1 MGQPISRGP
10 THKPIAA
17 TSRSTELLAKSS
29 VDKVETVR
37 VKGMHCATCTDTV
50 RDALLSVKGV
60 KEARVNLATEKA
72 NFTYDPSV
80 ASMKDIES
88 AIKGAGYEVARD
100 ETTLTIGGMHCATCA
115 LTIQDALTAVPGV
128 ADAKVNFALGRA
140 TIDYD
145 SNRASVSELRRAVEE
160 AGYKVLEIKGVMAE
174 KLARQKEIDEA
185 WGSLVIAAILSVPIV
200 VILMTYDFWPKGLLS
215 EDLRNYVLLA
225 LATPVQFYAGLRYY
239 RGTYWALKNRRAN
252 MDTLVVM
259 GTSTA
264 WFYSLLATLDPGALS
279 SHNVY
284 FDTSSLIIT
293 LVLAGKYLE
302 LKSRGATSEA
312 IVKLMGLQPPVAVT
326 LKDGVEA
333 EVGVE
338 DLAEGDIVLV
348 KPGERI
354 PVDGEVIAGTSA
366 VDESLVTGESVPREK
381 VIGDA
386 VTGGTVNMGGVLR
399 VRATR
404 VGRNTTLAQIVKLV
418 EDAQSTKAPI
428 ERLADTVASYFVPIV
443 IVIALATLGF
453 WFAIGAQMFNV
464 ENPLT
469 FSLTAFVAV
478 LVIACPCALG
488 LATPTAIVV
497 GTGRGAQ
504 MGVLIKDA
512 TALETA
518 HKLTTIV
525 FDKTGTLTRGEP
537 RVVRIVPGTGVT
549 EKDLLLQAASV
560 EKASEHVLSRA
571 IIKAA
576 EEAGISLEPP
586 ESSKVY
592 PGEGVV
598 AAFRGKDVSVG
609 NARLMER
616 QRIDL
621 GALRDIMTTLES
633 EGMTVMACGAGSSPL
648 GLIAVADTIKPE
660 AKEALTSL
668 KNMDLEVIMLTGDNE
683 RTAKAIARLAGI
695 DEFRAEVLPA
705 DKANVV
711 KGLQAK
717 GKIVAMVGDGIN
729 DAPALAQ
736 ADIGIALGTG
746 TDIALESGN
755 IVLVGEDLK
764 GVVSA
769 IKLSKRTFDKIR
781 QNLFWALFY
790 NTASI
795 PIAAGVLFPLT
806 NMLLN
811 PVVAA
816 GAMAFSSVSVVTNAS
831 LLRRF
836 KP

>member
-1 MGQPISRGP
+1 
-10 THKPIAA
+10 
-17 TSRSTELLAKSS
+17 LARAGRA
-29 VDKVETVR
+29 DKEETIR
-37 VKGMHCATCTDTV
+37 IKGMHCATCSDTV

-60 KEARVNLATEKA
+60 RDARVNLATQKA
-72 NFTYDPSV
+72 TFTYDTSA

-88 AIKGAGYEVARD
+88 AVRSAGYEVARD

-128 ADAKVNFALGRA
+128 ADARVNFALGKA

-145 SNRASVSELRRAVEE
+145 SNIASESELRKAVEE
-160 AGYKVLEIKGVMAE
+160 SGYKVLEIKGVMAE
-174 KLARQKEIDEA
+174 KLARQKEIGEA
-185 WGSLVIAAILSVPIV
+185 FGSLVIAAVLTIPIV
-200 VILMTYDFWPKGLLS
+200 VILMTFDLWPKGLLS
-215 EDLRNYVLLA
+215 EDIRNYVLLT

-239 RGTYWALKNRRAN
+239 RGTYWALRNRRAN

-259 GTSTA
+259 GTTA
-264 WFYSLLATLDPGALS
+264 AWLYSFLATVVPSALS
-279 SHNVY
+279 SHDVY
-284 FDTSSLIIT
+284 FDTSALIIT

-312 IVKLMGLQPPVAVT
+312 IVKLMNLQPPVAIT
-326 LKDGVEA
+326 LKDGVET

-338 DLAEGDIVLV
+338 ELAVGDVVLV

-354 PVDGEVIAGTSA
+354 PVDGEVDAGTSA

-381 VIGDA
+381 MVGDA
-386 VTGGTVNMGGVLR
+386 VTGGTVNIGGLLR

-428 ERLADTVASYFVPIV
+428 ERLADTVSSYFVPIV
-443 IVIALATLGF
+443 IVIALLTLGF
-453 WFAIGAQMFNV
+453 WFLLGAQVFNV

-469 FSLTAFVAV
+469 FSLTVFVAV

-504 MGVLIKDA
+504 MGILIKDA

-518 HKLTTIV
+518 HKLTTII

-537 RVVRIVPGTGVT
+537 KVVRLVPAPGVT
-549 EKDLLLQAASV
+549 EKDLMFHAASV
-560 EKASEHVLSRA
+560 EKGSEHVLSRA
-571 IIKAA
+571 IIAAA
-576 EEAGISLEPP
+576 ESAGVTLDLP
-586 ESSKVY
+586 ESSKII
-592 PGEGVV
+592 PGEGVTASIKGEEV
-598 AAFRGKDVSVG
+598 AIG

-616 QRIDL
+616 LRIDL
-621 GALRDIMTTLES
+621 GTLRETMSSMES
-633 EGMTVMACGAGSSPL
+633 EGMTVMACAVSSRPV
-648 GLIAVADTIKPE
+648 GLIGVADTIKPE
-660 AKEALTSL
+660 AKEALMRLRS
-668 KNMDLEVIMLTGDNE
+668 MDLKVVMLTGDNE
-683 RTAKAIARLAGI
+683 RTARAISKQAGI
-695 DEFRAEVLPA
+695 DDFRAEVLPA

-711 KGLQAK
+711 KGFQEK
-717 GKIVAMVGDGIN
+717 GEVVAMVGDGIN

-755 IVLVGEDLK
+755 IVLVGDDLR
-764 GVVSA
+764 GVVTA

-795 PIAAGVLFPLT
+795 PLAAGVLYPLIHV
-806 NMLLN
+806 LLN

>member
-1 MGQPISRGP
+1 MARAGR
-10 THKPIAA
+10 A
-17 TSRSTELLAKSS
+17 
-29 VDKVETVR
+29 DKEETIR
-37 VKGMHCATCTDTV
+37 IKGMHCATCSDTV
-50 RDALLSVKGV
+50 RDALLSLKGV
-60 KEARVNLATEKA
+60 RDARVNLATQKA
-72 NFTYDPSV
+72 TFTYDTSV

-88 AIKGAGYEVARD
+88 AVRGAGYEVARD

-128 ADAKVNFALGRA
+128 ADARVNFALGKA

-145 SNRASVSELRRAVEE
+145 SNIASESELRKAVEE
-160 AGYKVLEIKGVMAE
+160 SGYKVLEIKGVMAE
-174 KLARQKEIDEA
+174 KLARQKEIGEA
-185 WGSLVIAAILSVPIV
+185 FRSLAIAAVLTIPIV
-200 VILMTYDFWPKGLLS
+200 VILMTFDLWPKGLLS
-215 EDLRNYVLLA
+215 EDIRNYVLLT

-239 RGTYWALKNRRAN
+239 RGTYWALRNRRAN

-259 GTSTA
+259 GTTA
-264 WFYSLLATLDPGALS
+264 AWLYSFLATVVPSALS
-279 SHNVY
+279 SHDVY
-284 FDTSSLIIT
+284 FDTSALIIT

-312 IVKLMGLQPPVAVT
+312 IVKLMSLQPPVAIT
-326 LKDGVEA
+326 LKDGVET

-338 DLAEGDIVLV
+338 ELAVGDVVLV

-354 PVDGEVIAGTSA
+354 PVDGEVDAGTSA

-381 VIGDA
+381 IVGDA
-386 VTGGTVNMGGVLR
+386 VTGGTVNIGGLLR

-428 ERLADTVASYFVPIV
+428 ERLADTVSSYFVPIV
-443 IVIALATLGF
+443 IVIALLTLGF
-453 WFAIGAQMFNV
+453 WFLLGAQVFNV

-469 FSLTAFVAV
+469 FSLTVFVAV

-504 MGVLIKDA
+504 MGILIKDA

-518 HKLTTIV
+518 HKLTTII

-537 RVVRIVPGTGVT
+537 KVVRLVPAPGVT
-549 EKDLLLQAASV
+549 EKDLMFHAASV
-560 EKASEHVLSRA
+560 EKGSEHVLSRA
-571 IIKAA
+571 IIAAA
-576 EEAGISLEPP
+576 ESAGVTLDLP
-586 ESSKVY
+586 ESSKII
-592 PGEGVV
+592 PGEGVTASIKGEEV
-598 AAFRGKDVSVG
+598 AIG

-616 QRIDL
+616 LRIDL
-621 GALRDIMTTLES
+621 GSLRETMSSMES
-633 EGMTVMACGAGSSPL
+633 EGMTVMACAVSSRPV
-648 GLIAVADTIKPE
+648 GLIGVADTIKPE
-660 AKEALTSL
+660 AKEALMRLRS
-668 KNMDLEVIMLTGDNE
+668 MDLKVVMLTGDNE
-683 RTAKAIARLAGI
+683 RTARAISKQAGI
-695 DEFRAEVLPA
+695 DDFRAEVLPA

-711 KGLQAK
+711 KGFQEK
-717 GKIVAMVGDGIN
+717 GEVVAMVGDGIN

-755 IVLVGEDLK
+755 IVLVGDDLR
-764 GVVSA
+764 GVVTA

-795 PIAAGVLFPLT
+795 PLAAGVLYPLIHV
-806 NMLLN
+806 LLN